1 MIPIKILAI
10 LLLAGAVTKFGHP
23 LRAALL
29 LGAITASLELIGG
42 TPVQA
47 AAAQGFISLAVAGVV
62 FWLIDR
68 TQSIVLGML
77 VAICG
82 VAALILFA

>member
-23 LRAALL
+23 LRAAVVF
-29 LGAITASLELIGG
+29 GALMGGLELAGG
-42 TPVQA
+42 TAFESA
-47 AAAQGFISLAVAGVV
+47 AIRAAGSFTVAAIA

-68 TQSIVLGML
+68 TQSILLGMVVTIAGVVGL
-77 VAICG
+77 V
-82 VAALILFA
+82 LFG